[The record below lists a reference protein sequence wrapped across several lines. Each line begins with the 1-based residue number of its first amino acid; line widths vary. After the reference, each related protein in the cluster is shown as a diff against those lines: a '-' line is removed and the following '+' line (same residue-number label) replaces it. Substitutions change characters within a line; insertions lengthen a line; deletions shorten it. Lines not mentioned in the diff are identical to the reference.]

1 MVLSRLAGRRW
12 APNTPKIREALI
24 EAIINVATKEITLTT
39 DKPEL
44 DDAQLAAVAIDTVG
58 TGIFEYLGVLT
69 PDEKNTV
76 NDWADTYQMYKP
88 HNFKFWPDDE
98 LWKLLFAEYT
108 NYFRRN
114 GTPIPLASRSST
126 SSRPTCSG

>member
-1 MVLSRLAGRRW
+1 MVLSRLAGRRV
-12 APNTPKIREALI
+12 APYTPKIREALI

-69 PDEKNTV
+69 PDEKITV
-76 NDWADTYQMYKP
+76 NDWADT
-88 HNFKFWPDDE
+88 
-98 LWKLLFAEYT
+98 
-108 NYFRRN
+108 
-114 GTPIPLASRSST
+114 
-126 SSRPTCSG
+126 

>member
-1 MVLSRLAGRRW
+1 MVLSRLAGRRV
-12 APNTPKIREALI
+12 APYTPPKIREALI

-69 PDEKNTV
+69 PDEKITV
-76 NDWADTYQMYKP
+76 NDWADT
-88 HNFKFWPDDE
+88 
-98 LWKLLFAEYT
+98 
-108 NYFRRN
+108 
-114 GTPIPLASRSST
+114 
-126 SSRPTCSG
+126 